1 LLIVEMRPNNLG
13 PIKRTIAMSCG
24 FFLFI
29 DEAGDEGLDRIRP
42 LNKDG
47 ASEYFVLCGLLIRA
61 TKYQELVQSFN
72 KAKHAIGLTSD
83 DEIHFRDL
91 DDDQKWIVL
100 NALSQL
106 KLGLVAI
113 VSNKRNMLRYRN
125 SRCEAKNMEFV
136 RGRYR
141 PRRYNWFYNN
151 LTRYLLERA
160 SAECRR
166 WTLPAYGEIR
176 SLRITFSMRKEFS
189 YPQTGAYLLKL
200 KTERRDR
207 RYFNNKG
214 QIDWSVV
221 DIKSIEGRRNRDEV
235 GLQIADCAASAIY
248 RSLDESWFGDC
259 RPEYLELLSGKFIR
273 KAVSPRDYG
282 FKLLPDGFRGPV
294 SACQER
300 AFKAVGYRLH

>member
-1 LLIVEMRPNNLG
+1 MEAHLNIVSLIG
-13 PIKRTIAMSCG
+13 RTIAMSCG
-24 FFLFI
+24 FYLFI

-61 TKYQELVQSFN
+61 TRYQELVQSFN
-72 KAKHAIGLTSD
+72 EPKHTIGLTSD
-83 DEIHFRDL
+83 EEIHFRDL
-91 DDDQKWIVL
+91 DDDQKWTVL
-100 NALSQL
+100 KALSQF

-113 VSNKRNMLRYRN
+113 VSNRRNMLRYRN
-125 SRCEAKNMEFV
+125 SRCEAKNLEFV

-160 SAECRR
+160 SEECRR
-166 WTLPAYGEIR
+166 WTLPAYREIR
-176 SLRITFSMRKEFS
+176 SLRITFSLRKEFA

-207 RYFNNKG
+207 QYFNNKG

-221 DIKSIEGRRNRDEV
+221 DCKSIESRRNRDET

-273 KAVSPRDYG
+273 KGGSPRDYG

-294 SACQER
+294 SVRQKR
-300 AFKAVGYRLH
+300 ALKAVGYRLH